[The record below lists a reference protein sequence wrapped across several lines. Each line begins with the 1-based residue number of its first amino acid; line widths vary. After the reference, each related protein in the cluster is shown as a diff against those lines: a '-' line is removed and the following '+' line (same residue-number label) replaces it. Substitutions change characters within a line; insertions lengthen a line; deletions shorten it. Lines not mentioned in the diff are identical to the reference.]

1 MYDEK
6 KPRPYAFIYCCPS
19 DMLTDVVSI
28 EDAKNCIKIDSLMKS
43 ETTSYERERILKEDA
58 IVSYHI
64 LVISIKVTELRK
76 TA

>member
-1 MYDEK
+1 
-6 KPRPYAFIYCCPS
+6 
-19 DMLTDVVSI
+19 
-28 EDAKNCIKIDSLMKS
+28 MKS

-64 LVISIKVTELRK
+64 FVISIKVTELRK